1 MADDGVEIKE
11 VAVTVKV
18 ENGLLTCL
26 IPLNDHECNTM
37 RAKMIAYGA
46 LKLAEE
52 QASIYF
58 MRQEMKRQQL
68 QRAGIIKPGLA

>member
-1 MADDGVEIKE
+1 VEIKE

-18 ENGLLTCL
+18 ENGVLTCL
-26 IPLNDHECNTM
+26 IPLNDHENNVM

-58 MRQEMKRQQL
+58 MRQAM
-68 QRAGIIKPGLA
+68 QREALMRSGIIKPGN